1 MLTAVLSMFSI
12 ESILAWLARKAGLV
26 GALSLL
32 RFKQLTAD
40 NPGIIARF
48 EKLQTEA
55 ALTMPHASG
64 VDKAKW
70 VVESVLAEMHE
81 IGNDALTSLL
91 YGLNGAIFFENKALP
106 VAAQPELPP
115 VNMPIS

>member
-32 RFKQLTAD
+32 RFKQLTVD
-40 NPGIIARF
+40 NPGIVARF
-48 EKLQTEA
+48 LKLQSEA

-81 IGNDALTSLL
+81 IGNDALVALL
-91 YGLNGAIFFENKALP
+91 YGLNSALWIENTTPTVK
-106 VAAQPELPP
+106 QKPELPLVNVP
-115 VNMPIS
+115 VK